1 MDGVIF
7 IRTLSEQQ
15 EEILE
20 NFKSIKN
27 ISANTKAVQGII
39 SEYGRL
45 ENNEKSLNKT
55 IQDQKEKIWK
65 LENQMEEYN
74 EFFELLKKFTKTK
87 KSKEL

>member
-7 IRTLSEQQ
+7 IRTLSEQE

-20 NFKSIKN
+20 NFKSKKN

-45 ENNEKSLNKT
+45 EKT
-55 IQDQKEKIWK
+55 RKV
-65 LENQMEEYN
+65 
-74 EFFELLKKFTKTK
+74 
-87 KSKEL
+87 

>member
-1 MDGVIF
+1 M
-7 IRTLSEQQ
+7 
-15 EEILE
+15 E
-20 NFKSIKN
+20 NFKSKKN

-74 EFFELLKKFTKTK
+74 EFFEILKKFTKTK